1 MTSFKINLTVVG
13 VFVFAALA
21 TLVVALAVLAGRT
34 GPTDSYYAE
43 YANVAGLKFGSQVL
57 FEGYPIGQV
66 ESVEPVETEGK
77 PRFRIELSVLR
88 GWKIPDDSVARS
100 VAPGVLAP
108 QNIAISAGKSATMLK
123 AGDTIRSAASSSLAD
138 SFSSIAGNVGDL
150 TERSLVPLVDNLN
163 AQVTALGEI
172 IQGDLKPLAKN
183 ANHLVQATNEHW
195 PSIMRNADTVTTDF
209 AGVSARLDRLV
220 GNLDR
225 TAINLQQASASL
237 QTLAKNSGDDLQV
250 GLREFRFTMESFS
263 QHAEPIAQ
271 NLDSAALNLQ
281 EFSRQIRQN
290 PGLLLRSPE
299 SKNDPVPPLR
309 RDAK

>member
-13 VFVFAALA
+13 VFVFAALV
-21 TLVVALAVLAGRT
+21 TLVVVLAVLAGRT

-77 PRFRIELSVLR
+77 ARFRIELSVLR
-88 GWKIPDDSVARS
+88 GWKIPADSLARS

-108 QNIAISAGKSATMLK
+108 QTIAISAGKSATMLQPG
-123 AGDTIRSAASSSLAD
+123 ATIRSGASASLAD
-138 SFSSIAGNVGDL
+138 SFSSIAGNVDNL
-150 TERSLVPLVDNLN
+150 TDRSLVPLVDNLN
-163 AQVTALGEI
+163 RQVTLLGEI
-172 IQGDLKPLAKN
+172 LQNDIKPLAAN
-183 ANHLVQATNEHW
+183 ANHLLQVTDQHW
-195 PSIMRNADTVTTDF
+195 PNIMRNTDKVTTDL
-209 AGVSARLDRLV
+209 AGVSPQLDRLV
-220 GNLDR
+220 ANLDS
-225 TAINLQQASASL
+225 TAKNLAQASASL